1 MSKCHATISTEVA
14 ISLVVTLSLSVVI
27 KKDTRR
33 TIGIW
38 AQRSG
43 FIQGVAAERGEDGCM
58 HHYYQKLQLI
68 KISRSLV
75 HIQLRA

>member
-1 MSKCHATISTEVA
+1 MSKCHATISTEVT

-27 KKDTRR
+27 KKGTRR

-58 HHYYQKLQLI
+58 Q
-68 KISRSLV
+68 SLLSKV
-75 HIQLRA
+75 TTG

>member
-1 MSKCHATISTEVA
+1 MSKCHATISTEVT

-43 FIQGVAAERGEDGCM
+43 FIQGVAAEEKMVACS
-58 HHYYQKLQLI
+58 HYYQKLQLI
-68 KISRSLV
+68 KIS
-75 HIQLRA
+75 

>member
-1 MSKCHATISTEVA
+1 MSKCHATISTEVT

-43 FIQGVAAERGEDGCM
+43 FIYRESLQREEKMVVCS
-58 HHYYQKLQLI
+58 HYYQKLQLI
-68 KISRSLV
+68 KIS
-75 HIQLRA
+75 